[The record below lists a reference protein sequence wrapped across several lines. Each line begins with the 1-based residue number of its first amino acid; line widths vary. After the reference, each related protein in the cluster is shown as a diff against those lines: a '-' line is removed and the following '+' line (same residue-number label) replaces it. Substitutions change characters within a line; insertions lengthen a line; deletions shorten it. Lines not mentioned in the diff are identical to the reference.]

1 MFSSWHRIPCFT
13 KYTYKYVR
21 ITYVSFPPEFWP
33 EFLSPEFWTKLILP
47 WNDLI
52 PTCVPTESGNAA
64 EFRGFRKMTPS
75 RNRNRNGM
83 HILDWIYVID
93 QRQCH
98 SLYEPRS
105 AIVPHP
111 RPCRDE
117 SNKPRKAETK
127 CICHVQH
134 RGLEEKETP
143 TCRAISQEWHSS
155 SGWIGQARRIKRNK
169 SSASQLDKHRTCEP

>member
-21 ITYVSFPPEFWP
+21 ITYVFFPPEFWP

-83 HILDWIYVID
+83 HILDWIYVIG
-93 QRQCH
+93 QRQCLRKNCVAFFLDLPRGGLVWSFPPVSRF
-98 SLYEPRS
+98 SLKFRS
-105 AIVPHP
+105 SRKRWLLVISDCSLSV
-111 RPCRDE
+111 RTWITSGVRCRF
-117 SNKPRKAETK
+117 
-127 CICHVQH
+127 
-134 RGLEEKETP
+134 
-143 TCRAISQEWHSS
+143 
-155 SGWIGQARRIKRNK
+155 
-169 SSASQLDKHRTCEP
+169 

>member
-1 MFSSWHRIPCFT
+1 MFHQVYLQVR
-13 KYTYKYVR
+13 TYYVR
-21 ITYVSFPPEFWP
+21 ILPSGILARIPE
-33 EFLSPEFWTKLILP
+33 SGILDQI
-47 WNDLI
+47 NLALI
-52 PTCVPTESGNAA
+52 PTCVPTESVNAA
-64 EFRGFRKMTPS
+64 EFRGFRKMTPG

-134 RGLEEKETP
+134 RGLERRKGDANLPCNFPGMAFIIWVELTTEKNQKEQGI
-143 TCRAISQEWHSS
+143 CFSVR
-155 SGWIGQARRIKRNK
+155 
-169 SSASQLDKHRTCEP
+169 